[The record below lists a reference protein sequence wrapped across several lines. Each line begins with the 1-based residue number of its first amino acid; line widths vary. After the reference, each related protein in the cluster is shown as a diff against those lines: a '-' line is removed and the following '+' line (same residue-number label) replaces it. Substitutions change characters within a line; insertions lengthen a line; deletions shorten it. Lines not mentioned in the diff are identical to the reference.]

1 MASKMSRTTPTKG
14 IVGGGGG
21 RAEGFEDYLDALLAD
36 LQNTVPGHN
45 QQQHGG
51 GGASSVPGYGSLN
64 GVRNKQQ
71 TSPVPQTYQNT
82 TAKTVTES
90 RATNGYNGSL
100 PRSTTPHNSLPRSST
115 PQKLQTSASGNLSEL
130 DSLLQDLSSARYGNV
145 AEKQP
150 SNAIVTSPS
159 PYAINDSIKRPSVD
173 SLLEELSNAHSNPI
187 YAVPHGNQNANQPG
201 RQVTIT
207 VRETTTEKLTG
218 TPSAQYQNQLYQQQ
232 LAQNES
238 HTSSATKELDDLMAS
253 LSDFKISAGTS
264 HQHQSVTDY
273 AKPNQGTSHYQSTLT
288 TVSTTEHLP
297 PASSDQLDSMLGNLT
312 ADMSRQ
318 GVNTTQ
324 KGCCNACDKPIV
336 GQVITALGKTWH
348 PEHFTCNHCNQ
359 ELGTRNFFERDGNPY
374 CEPDYHNLFS
384 PRCAYCNGP
393 ILDKC
398 VTALEKTWHT
408 EHFFCAQCG
417 QQFGEDGFHERD
429 GKPYCRNDYFDM
441 FAPKCNGCNRAIM
454 ENYIS
459 ALNSQWHPDC
469 FVCRDCREPFHGGSF
484 FDHEGLPYCETHY
497 HAKRGSLCAGCS
509 KPITG
514 RCITAMFKKFH
525 PEHFVCAFCLKQ
537 LNKGTFK
544 EQNDKPYCHQCFD
557 KLFG

>member
-1 MASKMSRTTPTKG
+1 MSTNQ
-14 IVGGGGG
+14 ID
-21 RAEGFEDYLDALLAD
+21 EGNSYENVANEIQNYLDALLAD
-36 LQNTVPGHN
+36 LQNGVPGHQN
-45 QQQHGG
+45 NSIHNGT
-51 GGASSVPGYGSLN
+51 SSVPGYGSL
-64 GVRNKQQ
+64 RTKQQ
-71 TSPVPQTYQNT
+71 SPQSPSYQTQKVVTETRSSPVYN
-82 TAKTVTES
+82 
-90 RATNGYNGSL
+90 NGGPYHQGSL
-100 PRSTTPHNSLPRSST
+100 SRGNTPHNSLPRSST
-115 PQKLQTSASGNLSEL
+115 PQQNPGNLSEL
-130 DSLLQDLSSARYGNV
+130 DTLLQDLSSARYG
-145 AEKQP
+145 
-150 SNAIVTSPS
+150 SNLERNANGSVSPS
-159 PYAINDSIKRPSVD
+159 PNVLSDSIKRPSVD
-173 SLLEELSNAHSNPI
+173 SLLDELSNAHNSGPI
-187 YAVPHGNQNANQPG
+187 YAVPNGAPSQSVKGPAGGKH
-201 RQVTIT
+201 VTIT
-207 VRETTTEKLTG
+207 VRETKTERLTPVN
-218 TPSAQYQNQLYQQQ
+218 TPSPQANVERQIVQTQQSG
-232 LAQNES
+232 APFA
-238 HTSSATKELDDLMAS
+238 SSATKELDDLMAS
-253 LSDFKISAGTS
+253 LSDFKINSSS
-264 HQHQSVTDY
+264 HQHQTVTEY
-273 AKPNQGTSHYQSTLT
+273 AKPTKGISFSHSET
-288 TVSTTEHLP
+288 TTTQTVQR
-297 PASSDQLDSMLGNLT
+297 DQLDSMLGNLQ

-318 GVNTTQ
+318 GVTTSQ

-359 ELGTRNFFERDGNPY
+359 ELGTRNFFERDGHPY

-384 PRCAYCNGP
+384 PRCAYCNGA

-417 QQFGEDGFHERD
+417 QPFGEDGFHERD

-469 FVCRDCREPFHGGSF
+469 FVCRDCRQPFQGGSF

-514 RCITAMFKKFH
+514 RCITAMFRKFH
-525 PEHFVCAFCLKQ
+525 PEHFVCAFCLKA

-544 EQNDKPYCHQCFD
+544 EQNDKPYCHGCFD